1 MWTARVDKLRWR
13 EPRVTVGS
21 DFPGPGSV
29 TWRPQP
35 LLIAIGVAASLGAA
49 IWVFLASDPEDL
61 IVGVVIALVLA
72 VLSFAGW
79 RRRVIGGPRGLL
91 ICGFGRRR
99 MVPWSQVRSMDNAT
113 TRRFGLSST
122 TIEVDLVDDDLL
134 IFGRTDLGADPEA
147 VLTTLRGFSA
157 RR

>member
-13 EPRVTVGS
+13 EPLVTVGS

-79 RRRVIGGPRGLL
+79 RRRVLGGPRVLM
-91 ICGFGRRR
+91 ICGVARRR
-99 MVPWSQVRSMDNAT
+99 MSPWSQV
-113 TRRFGLSST
+113 
-122 TIEVDLVDDDLL
+122 
-134 IFGRTDLGADPEA
+134 
-147 VLTTLRGFSA
+147 
-157 RR
+157 